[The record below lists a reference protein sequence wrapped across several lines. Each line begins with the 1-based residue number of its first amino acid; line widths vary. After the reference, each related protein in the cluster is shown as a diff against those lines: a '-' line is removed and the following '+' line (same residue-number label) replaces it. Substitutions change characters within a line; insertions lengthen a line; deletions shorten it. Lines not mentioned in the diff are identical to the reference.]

1 MLSLLADSGL
11 GGTLSGL
18 GYDPGTTIGSATTG
32 LNSIISNIVG
42 LLTIIAGI
50 TFLIYFTIGGLTW
63 ITAGGDTGKI
73 EEAKDRMTGGAIG
86 MIIVVSAWAI
96 SWIIGQVLG
105 VNFLNP
111 AESLRK
117 LRPNAVQQDSS
128 SKDFLDTQREK
139 GDELVE
145 KGIKQ

>member
-1 MLSLLADSGL
+1 MLSLLANSGL

-32 LNSIISNIVG
+32 LNSFISNIVG
-42 LLTIIAGI
+42 LLTIVAGM
-50 TFLIYFTIGGLTW
+50 TFLIYFTIGGISW
-63 ITAGGDTGKI
+63 IIAGGDTNKVQD
-73 EEAKDRMTGGAIG
+73 AQNKMTGGAIG

-111 AESLRK
+111 AETLRK
-117 LRPNAVQQDSS
+117 LKPNAVHQDL
-128 SKDFLDTQREK
+128 LDTQREK

-145 KGIKQ
+145 KGIK